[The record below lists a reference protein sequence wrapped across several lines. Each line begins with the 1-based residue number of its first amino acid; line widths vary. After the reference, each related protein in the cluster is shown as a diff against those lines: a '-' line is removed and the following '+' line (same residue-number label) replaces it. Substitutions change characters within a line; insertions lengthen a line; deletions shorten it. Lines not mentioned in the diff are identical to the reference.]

1 MSAQEYVN
9 VVSINFEFQKDQY
22 DNKRVIIKTFS
33 TDASYFFDTYAG
45 SIPYSALKY
54 ENPLGKAIVNNKVA
68 KYLEELTGNK
78 YNDTGLDMQIYVD
91 ENHKYNKYSSYLF
104 INENEE
110 IVETPIIYKND
121 RVLLGIQHFMNFEV
135 IVRLPLGGEFIVDE
149 SYQKLFTN
157 FIK

>member
-1 MSAQEYVN
+1 MLTQSYMVFN
-9 VVSINFEFQKDQY
+9 FRISLSTILPISDSSI
-22 DNKRVIIKTFS
+22 
-33 TDASYFFDTYAG
+33 
-45 SIPYSALKY
+45 
-54 ENPLGKAIVNNKVA
+54 
-68 KYLEELTGNK
+68 
-78 YNDTGLDMQIYVD
+78 TGLDMQIYVD

-135 IVRLPLGGEFIVDE
+135 IARLPLGGEFIVDE